1 MTKYIFI
8 SEINNI
14 LLFFGKGEK
23 GWIFNFLKNKH
34 TIIRVVAPHETYPG
48 PVINFLAN

>member
-8 SEINNI
+8 SEIT
-14 LLFFGKGEK
+14 FFYFLGE
-23 GWIFNFLKNKH
+23 GLDIFFLENKH

-48 PVINFLAN
+48 PVINFLEN